1 MSEQTSEDVIQKAEE
16 LKQGEKIVGCSID
29 EPFMTMAFLS
39 LSVIPELKLTDKG
52 LMDVMKG
59 KFTNLFTKGNF

>member
-1 MSEQTSEDVIQKAEE
+1 MDRIKKADE
-16 LKQGEKIVGCSID
+16 LKQGEKVVGCTID

-59 KFTNLFTKGNF
+59 EFTDLFIK

>member
-1 MSEQTSEDVIQKAEE
+1 MSEQSSFEVIQKAQE
-16 LKQGEKIVGCSID
+16 LKQGEKIIGCSLD

-52 LMDVMKG
+52 LMDVMQG
-59 KFTNLFTKGNF
+59 KFTNLFTKGNL

>member
-1 MSEQTSEDVIQKAEE
+1 MSEEKAEDVIKKFDNLSTA
-16 LKQGEKIVGCSID
+16 EKIVGCTLA

-52 LMDVMKG
+52 LMDVMQG
-59 KFTNLFTKGNF
+59 KFINLFIE